1 MQKVN
6 HLLNIKPLELKKIDI
21 DLDST
26 EAFIKKQKRVAD
38 HKATIRANMAE
49 RKKKAQEQIQLKVEE
64 NLKKEAEKMDQ
75 EYALNLSEEE
85 NKKLE
90 LQQKAKQLQQERD
103 DMAFKI
109 ITDFPSMEYQAAYS
123 LLEQQNW
130 NYQAVYNDILAQKR
144 LQE

>member
-49 RKKKAQEQIQLKVEE
+49 RKKKA
-64 NLKKEAEKMDQ
+64 
-75 EYALNLSEEE
+75 
-85 NKKLE
+85 
-90 LQQKAKQLQQERD
+90 
-103 DMAFKI
+103 
-109 ITDFPSMEYQAAYS
+109 
-123 LLEQQNW
+123 
-130 NYQAVYNDILAQKR
+130 
-144 LQE
+144 